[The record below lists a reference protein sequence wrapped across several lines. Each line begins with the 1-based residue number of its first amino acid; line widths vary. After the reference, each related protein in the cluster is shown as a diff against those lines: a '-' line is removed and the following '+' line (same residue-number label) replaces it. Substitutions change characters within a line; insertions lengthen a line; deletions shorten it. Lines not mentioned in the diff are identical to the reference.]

1 MTRNGGE
8 ALQRFRD
15 RYFQDE
21 FLWGEMGDV
30 LSFGATLSQLYILYI
45 RPLLCMTRHILVTD
59 EKTVEAKKSTS
70 LQPLYQILQP
80 RLESR
85 QEVYSLY
92 THFTRLPAWKSVQAT
107 HLPMGQMQKSKNLG
121 CHINRCYDT
130 G

>member
-30 LSFGATLSQLYILYI
+30 LSFGATLSQLYIVYI

-59 EKTVEAKKSTS
+59 EKTVEAKKARH
-70 LQPLYQILQP
+70 YG
-80 RLESR
+80 E
-85 QEVYSLY
+85 
-92 THFTRLPAWKSVQAT
+92 
-107 HLPMGQMQKSKNLG
+107 
-121 CHINRCYDT
+121 RCSAK
-130 G
+130 